1 MNPCTYVSCA
11 SYGEIT
17 MHHPTSRRRGALLLC
32 AALLAAPAAH
42 ARTFFKGGFDPPADV
57 PATDAEAARFL
68 TQATFGPT
76 LEDVAKV
83 RQIGFSRWID
93 QQMKVA
99 MTAARPHMEAVS
111 AAMVAAGTGD
121 NIGQNQRMSR
131 WFHTAVTGP
140 DQLRQRAAFALSQIF
155 VISDQ
160 NGAISGEP
168 IQMSEYWDL
177 LARNAFGDYR
187 VLLDQVT
194 YNPSMGKFLSH
205 FRNRK
210 AATGREPDE
219 NYAREVMQLF
229 SIGLIERNNDY
240 SPLLQGG
247 QPVPTY
253 DQNVITNYAKVFTGF
268 AYNNAGTNLFGG
280 TNNYL
285 PMSCVASE
293 HDTTQ
298 KTVVGGSVI
307 AAGQSCAN
315 DVRDGLNLLA
325 SHPNVG
331 SFMARQLIQ
340 RFTTSNP
347 SPAYIARVAAKFN
360 NNGDNERGDLSAVM
374 RQILLDPEARAT
386 APPASFGKLREPL
399 LRLTAVLRAWD
410 FQLPAP
416 TAYGEIRMGMTNP
429 TGSYAQR
436 PLGAATVFN
445 FYEPDYQPPG
455 PLADANLFAPEMQI
469 TNEATSYSVSNS
481 LADYTYRYYVGMTNP
496 PTDRPLLNVNALA
509 ALNTPAAMVDEV
521 NKRMMYG
528 AMSANM
534 RSTLVNML
542 TFMSGAS
549 ASEKARSLLQIAA
562 MSPEFATQR

>member
-1 MNPCTYVSCA
+1 MSL
-11 SYGEIT
+11 
-17 MHHPTSRRRGALLLC
+17 TSRCGALLLC
-32 AALLAAPAAH
+32 VVFAIPAAQ
-42 ARTFFKGGFDPPADV
+42 ARTFFKSSFEAPADL
-57 PATDAEAARFL
+57 PANDNEAARFL

-76 LEDVAKV
+76 AAEIAKV
-83 RQIGFSRWID
+83 RAIGYSAWID
-93 QQMKVA
+93 QQMNSIA

-111 AAMVAAGTGD
+111 AAMTAAGTGD
-121 NIGQNQRMSR
+121 TIGQNQRMSR
-131 WFHTAVTGP
+131 WFHSAMTAP
-140 DQLRQRAAFALSQIF
+140 DQLRQRAAYALSQIF

-177 LARNAFGDYR
+177 LARNAFGYYR
-187 VLLDQVT
+187 TLLDEVS

-210 AATGREPDE
+210 AGPGREPDE

-229 SIGLIERNNDY
+229 SIGLVERNLDY
-240 SPLLQGG
+240 SPLLQSG

-285 PMSCVASE
+285 PMSCVATE
-293 HDTTQ
+293 HDTTL
-298 KTVVGGSVI
+298 KTVIGGTTI
-307 AAGQSCAN
+307 PAGQTCAN

-331 SFMARQLIQ
+331 PFIARQLIQ

-347 SPAYIARVAAKFN
+347 SPAYITRVAQKFN
-360 NNGDNERGDLSAVM
+360 NNGDNERGDMAAVVK
-374 RQILLDPEARAT
+374 QILLDPEARAT
-386 APPASFGKLREPL
+386 APPADFGKVREPL

-410 FQLPAP
+410 FQLPAA
-416 TAYGEIRMGMTNP
+416 TQYGEIRMGMTNP
-429 TGSYAQR
+429 TASYSQR
-436 PLGAATVFN
+436 PLGAPTVFN
-445 FYEPDYQPPG
+445 FYEPDYQHPG
-455 PLADANLFAPEMQI
+455 DIADAGLYAPEMQI
-469 TNEATSYSVSNS
+469 INEGTTYSISNS
-481 LADYTYRYYVGMTNP
+481 LADYTFRYYVGMTSP
-496 PTDRPLLNVNALA
+496 PTDRPLINVNALA
-509 ALNTPAAMVDEV
+509 GLSTPAAMVDEV

-534 RSTLVNML
+534 RATLISML
-542 TFMSGAS
+542 NFMNGAS
-549 ASEKARSLLQIAA
+549 ASEKARSLLQITA

>member
-1 MNPCTYVSCA
+1 MSLT
-11 SYGEIT
+11 
-17 MHHPTSRRRGALLLC
+17 RRCGALLLC
-32 AALLAAPAAH
+32 AAFVMPAAQ
-42 ARTFFKGGFDPPADV
+42 ARTFFKSGFEAPTDI
-57 PATDAEAARFL
+57 PATDGEAARFL

-76 LEDVAKV
+76 VPDIAKV
-83 RQIGFSRWID
+83 RTIGYSAWID
-93 QQMKVA
+93 QQMNQVA
-99 MTAARPHMEAVS
+99 MTAARPHMEAVN
-111 AAMVAAGTGD
+111 AAMVAAATGD
-121 NIGQNQRMSR
+121 TIGQNQRLSR

-140 DQLRQRAAFALSQIF
+140 DQLRQRTAWALSQIF
-155 VISDQ
+155 VISDS

-187 VLLDQVT
+187 TLLDEVS

-229 SIGLIERNNDY
+229 SIGLVERNLDY

-253 DQNVITNYAKVFTGF
+253 DQNVISNYAKVFTGF

-280 TNNYL
+280 TNTYL
-285 PMSCVASE
+285 PMSCVATE
-293 HDTTQ
+293 HDTTA
-298 KTVVGGSVI
+298 KVVVGGTTI
-307 AAGQSCAN
+307 AAGQTCAA

-325 SHPNVG
+325 SHPNVAP
-331 SFMARQLIQ
+331 FIARQLIQ

-347 SPAYIARVAAKFN
+347 SPAYITRVAQKFN
-360 NNGDNERGDLSAVM
+360 NNGDGERGDLSAVV
-374 RQILLDPEARAT
+374 RQILLDPEARA
-386 APPASFGKLREPL
+386 ANPPAGFGKIREPL
-399 LRLTAVLRAWD
+399 LRLTAVLRAWE

-429 TGSYAQR
+429 LPVYGQR

-445 FYEPDYQPPG
+445 FYEPDYQHPG
-455 PLADANLFAPEMQI
+455 AIANANLYAPEMQI
-469 TNEATSYSVSNS
+469 INEGSTYTISNS
-481 LADYTYRYYVGMTNP
+481 LADYTFRYYVGMTNP
-496 PTDRPLLNVNALA
+496 PTDRPLIDVTALTSLA
-509 ALNTPAAMVDEV
+509 TPTAMVDEV
-521 NKRMMYG
+521 NKRMFYG
-528 AMSANM
+528 QMTANT
-534 RSTLVNML
+534 RTTLINML
-542 TFMSGAS
+542 SFMNGAT
-549 ASEKARSLLQIAA
+549 ASEKARSLLQVAA